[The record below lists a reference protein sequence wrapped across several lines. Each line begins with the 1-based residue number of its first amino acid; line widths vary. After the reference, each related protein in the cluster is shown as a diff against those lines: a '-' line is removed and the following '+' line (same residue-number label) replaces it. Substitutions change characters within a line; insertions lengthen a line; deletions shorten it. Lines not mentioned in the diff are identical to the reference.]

1 MFSCIIKTTDNYFRH
16 GLFILLKEALM
27 DCHVNANATLA
38 DDADW
43 HTKMVFIDADSS
55 YCHRTLEQTYQAYK
69 NQQSGTPGIFII
81 LRSKGALLPLNMSYN
96 TSANI
101 LYKSDEQADIKSK
114 IGVVIKN
121 ALGRKNTIN
130 PTV

>member
-43 HTKMVFIDADSS
+43 HTKWYLLMPTRPIVIGHWNKPIRLTRINKVAHLAFS
-55 YCHRTLEQTYQAYK
+55 LF
-69 NQQSGTPGIFII
+69 SGQRGHFY
-81 LRSKGALLPLNMSYN
+81 R
-96 TSANI
+96 
-101 LYKSDEQADIKSK
+101 
-114 IGVVIKN
+114 
-121 ALGRKNTIN
+121 
-130 PTV
+130 

>member
-69 NQQSGTPGIFII
+69 NQQVAHLAFSLFSGQRGHFY
-81 LRSKGALLPLNMSYN
+81 R
-96 TSANI
+96 
-101 LYKSDEQADIKSK
+101 
-114 IGVVIKN
+114 
-121 ALGRKNTIN
+121 
-130 PTV
+130 